1 MDLVAKLWN
10 FCHTLRHE
18 GVDYND
24 YIEELT
30 YLIFLKLSD
39 ERDIYIPE
47 DCSWTELTKYEGED
61 LLRKYNNILQ
71 QLSNEPGILKD
82 IFCEP
87 IAKIRNSSSLKK
99 LLNLIDEVKWH
110 EYNEDILG
118 GMFEGLLDKAASEGK
133 KGAGQ
138 YFTPRPLIESIV
150 RVMKPDPF
158 EKPNFSVADV
168 ACGTA
173 GFLIS
178 SFEWAKTIY
187 KLKELSKSQKDKFYN
202 KTFFGQELVRRPR
215 RLAQMNLYLHGI
227 DPSNINLGDTI
238 YDPYDSKK
246 DGTFSCILTNPPFGT
261 KGSNQIPDRNFKIKT
276 SNKQLNF
283 LQHIYCCLEL
293 NGRTAIILPDN
304 VLFEEKAAEI
314 WKYVMEDC
322 NVHTILKLPRGTFAP
337 YAQGVKASVIFMQ
350 KGKPTENIWIYDA
363 RSNIKGVTKR
373 GRPLTYKNFEDFEIQ
388 YGEDPNALNVRTD
401 LGLNGRFRKFSI
413 DQIKSENYKL
423 DISWLKDD
431 VEDFYQD
438 LSSEKIVKETI
449 DQVSDMLKELKDILN
464 LLEN

>member
-39 ERDIYIPE
+39 DREIFIPE
-47 DCSWTELTKYEGED
+47 DCTWNELIKYEGED
-61 LLRKYNNILQ
+61 LLRKYNNVLY

-82 IFCEP
+82 IFSEP

-99 LLNLIDEVKWH
+99 LLVLIDDVNWH
-110 EYNEDILG
+110 EYDEDILG
-118 GMFEGLLDKAASEGK
+118 AMFEGLLDKAASEGK

-138 YFTPRPLIESIV
+138 YFTPRPLIDSIV
-150 RVMKPDPF
+150 RVMKPDPY
-158 EKPNFSVADV
+158 ESKNFKVADV
-168 ACGTA
+168 ASGTA

-178 SFEWAKTIY
+178 SFEWAKSKYEIS
-187 KLKELSKSQKDKFYN
+187 KLNKSQTEKLYN
-202 KTFFGQELVRRPR
+202 KTYFGQELVRRPR

-227 DPSNINLGDTI
+227 DPSNILLGDTI
-238 YDPYDSKK
+238 YDPYDAKK
-246 DGTFSCILTNPPFGT
+246 DGTFSCVLTNPPFGT

-283 LQHIYCCLEL
+283 IQHIYSCLEDR
-293 NGRTAIILPDN
+293 GRAAIILPDN

-314 WKYVMEDC
+314 WKYVMTDC

-337 YAQGVKASVIFMQ
+337 YAQGVKACVIFMQ
-350 KGKPTENIWIYDA
+350 KGIPTKDVWIYDA
-363 RSNIKGVTKR
+363 RSNVKGVTKR
-373 GRPLTYKNFEDFEIQ
+373 GRPLSFKNFEDFEVK
-388 YGEDPNALNVRTD
+388 YGVEPNGNSTRSETEVD
-401 LGLNGRFRKFSI
+401 GRFRKFSI
-413 DQIKSENYKL
+413 SMIKKENYRL
-423 DISWLKDD
+423 DINWLNDD
-431 VEDFYQD
+431 AEDSYSD
-438 LSSEKIVKETI
+438 LSSEKIVRETI
-449 DQVSDMLKELKDILN
+449 DQVNDMLVELKEILN
-464 LLEN
+464 LLEG